1 MMDVN
6 HTPPERMTAQQRR
19 LEIAALL
26 ACGIARLRQPRISQ
40 SNKGTTESR
49 FELAIPSQRSVHGD
63 SNHSEESR

>member
-6 HTPPERMTAQQRR
+6 HTPPERMTVQQRR

-40 SNKGTTESR
+40 SNKEMTENR
-49 FELAIPSQRSVHGD
+49 FELAIPPDGSVHGD